1 MFVSD
6 LLFQMGTRRGWPKRG
21 GLRAQHAPYP
31 EFHEPP
37 KSERATP
44 TGEIVE
50 IGTGRVRP
58 FVPPRL
64 LPRPLWAD
72 SVESE
77 GEKEDLVERES

>member
-1 MFVSD
+1 
-6 LLFQMGTRRGWPKRG
+6 MGTRRGWPKRG
-21 GLRAQHAPYP
+21 GLGAQHSPYP
-31 EFHEPP
+31 EFHELPE
-37 KSERATP
+37 SERVTP

-64 LPRPLWAD
+64 LLHPLWAD

-77 GEKEDLVERES
+77 EEKENLVERECEERE